1 MDIIDI
7 MLAKAMTPQGK
18 TEAYV
23 AKANKAAQQAA
34 AAEASATA
42 AIQTVEDAAD
52 EIATARE
59 EAASLLEEA
68 QEALETA
75 QSAQINT
82 LDTEDVDDEIKKLKI
97 TYEKVKTNPH
107 GFYTNLHVTYP
118 DGTSEVIPDVVDL
131 AKETGPSEIE
141 GMTQKAITDALAAKA
156 DKTYVDQQIAAIPSG
171 GGSGGGNMNGH
182 VTADD
187 AGHLVV
193 VDANGNLIASLATDD
208 AIIEALLQAGTYVAK
223 DAVGLNMDYANRV
236 FSRTQE
242 AQNKTM
248 GADFDQYSMYGGRM
262 KCNVADDGT
271 INAFYGD
278 QNYKEDGSNGQ
289 VMIYQ
294 PKFYYKR
301 VIHSA
306 TDTENGRIVRH
317 ETLMLSPTAQTGF
330 KLAPIFSGDL
340 DYVLLPA
347 YDASM
352 VDNKLTSIAGV
363 KPVNNINIMD
373 AEYYANARGAGWH
386 IMNMAAESANQ
397 ML

>member
-156 DKTYVDQQIAAIPSG
+156 DKTYVD
-171 GGSGGGNMNGH
+171 
-182 VTADD
+182 
-187 AGHLVV
+187 
-193 VDANGNLIASLATDD
+193 
-208 AIIEALLQAGTYVAK
+208 
-223 DAVGLNMDYANRV
+223 
-236 FSRTQE
+236 
-242 AQNKTM
+242 
-248 GADFDQYSMYGGRM
+248 
-262 KCNVADDGT
+262 
-271 INAFYGD
+271 
-278 QNYKEDGSNGQ
+278 
-289 VMIYQ
+289 
-294 PKFYYKR
+294 
-301 VIHSA
+301 
-306 TDTENGRIVRH
+306 
-317 ETLMLSPTAQTGF
+317 
-330 KLAPIFSGDL
+330 
-340 DYVLLPA
+340 
-347 YDASM
+347 
-352 VDNKLTSIAGV
+352 
-363 KPVNNINIMD
+363 
-373 AEYYANARGAGWH
+373 
-386 IMNMAAESANQ
+386 
-397 ML
+397 